1 MNRSRHLDTF
11 ENEVEI
17 NKMITTLQRKG
28 LEHMRQPDAFW
39 DVKYHTIAIK
49 STHRMGKKVLAN
61 L

>member
-17 NKMITTLQRKG
+17 NSMIKTLQRKG
-28 LEHMRQPDAFW
+28 LEHMKQPDAFW
-39 DVKYHTIAIK
+39 EPKYHTNALK
-49 STHRMGKKVLAN
+49 STHRMGRKVLAS